1 MKKLINDKFKV
12 IILSSGCK
20 ASNVGIYEDTGELVF
35 NKPSEDIPR
44 GLPVDL
50 FIINPHSNKLSEGD
64 IFVLTDSYDELHYCT
79 NIDGDSVSAGVL
91 QFNNRDYE
99 IKRPIF
105 TQHPIKNV
113 HKVIGTSKQDITLK
127 LWIMDEDLIKEIINQ
142 YNTNSKDKMFQP
154 LI

>member
-1 MKKLINDKFKV
+1 MEKLINDKFKV
-12 IILSSGCK
+12 LILSSGKK
-20 ASNVGIYEDTGELVF
+20 ASNVGIYDDTGELVF
-35 NKPSEDIPR
+35 NKPGEDIPR
-44 GLPVDL
+44 GIPVDL

-64 IFVLTDSYDELHYCT
+64 IFVLRDSYDEVYYCT
-79 NIDGDSVSAGVL
+79 NINGDSVSAGEL
-91 QFNNRDYE
+91 QFNDKDYE

-113 HKVIGTSKQDITLK
+113 HKVIGTSIQDTTLK
-127 LWIMDEDLIKEIINQ
+127 LWILDDDLINEIIRL